1 MSSLFSCFGKKS
13 KVKRGNKEPKDRKKD
28 AKHREQIPAPIED
41 ERKPPVEES
50 IPDKAQLNGDVHKE
64 EAEVPPPE
72 ETSSPLIKELET
84 KLQKRREK
92 NSTSDEN
99 TIEVKENEINPS
111 QQQAKQSEQIISEP
125 VPPKPTRLQSEKKSA
140 PIAAEKKEGENN
152 AQENQV
158 EKLRSEIAQLR
169 TENIKL
175 REKASENDKLKK
187 EKIEKSELEEK
198 VKSLEN
204 LNQQLLDREKKTS
217 SEYAELKKKVAKDG
231 DRINDEVQE
240 KLKLALKE
248 RQSILVSFEELSQ
261 LCCKLA
267 PRLDFI
273 ESKKEKQ
280 NTPDDVL
287 PRVETLGE
295 SQKMVSK
302 DVTTLRQHLDELEL
316 RIIRLEV
323 DKDNL
328 EDLNDEKFAALEN
341 MKKENSALMT
351 KTKKLEV
358 ELEGKKT
365 NLLRVENEKALM
377 SSQLSVLMTE
387 VENLKRKVDEL
398 SIAHGEKEAELE
410 ISLRKHS
417 TLNEEI
423 KVQGIKLQTMAS
435 LVKEKEDTCNKA
447 EKKMREAKKLNEE
460 LMKRLHEQE
469 KKSPAKMN
477 GAALPAAPLADDMD
491 RMRKISERFA
501 VELYGGLWREAFEK
515 LTTVFKREEKKSLQI
530 LMDFCTEAYLHCR
543 RTARQ
548 QLDSVYSLLTN
559 PSVAHGRN
567 SISRR
572 SPSSKQSTPE
582 NIPPSLRHQI
592 VQFRKDPSRDFLDS
606 LYDDFLSVLD
616 FQKSRHLRSFHMKEV
631 KDIAPYI
638 TRCLA
643 ISWEMVVQD
652 PPMYLQ
658 FKVRHGTPVDRE
670 KYNFY
675 TTEGDVVDYLVWPAV
690 LREENGAVLH
700 KGKVQALSP
709 RPV

>member
-1 MSSLFSCFGKKS
+1 M
-13 KVKRGNKEPKDRKKD
+13 
-28 AKHREQIPAPIED
+28 
-41 ERKPPVEES
+41 
-50 IPDKAQLNGDVHKE
+50 
-64 EAEVPPPE
+64 
-72 ETSSPLIKELET
+72 
-84 KLQKRREK
+84 
-92 NSTSDEN
+92 
-99 TIEVKENEINPS
+99 
-111 QQQAKQSEQIISEP
+111 
-125 VPPKPTRLQSEKKSA
+125 
-140 PIAAEKKEGENN
+140 
-152 AQENQV
+152 
-158 EKLRSEIAQLR
+158 
-169 TENIKL
+169 
-175 REKASENDKLKK
+175 
-187 EKIEKSELEEK
+187 
-198 VKSLEN
+198 
-204 LNQQLLDREKKTS
+204 
-217 SEYAELKKKVAKDG
+217 
-231 DRINDEVQE
+231 
-240 KLKLALKE
+240 
-248 RQSILVSFEELSQ
+248 
-261 LCCKLA
+261 CCKLA
-267 PRLDFI
+267 PRLDSI
-273 ESKKEKQ
+273 ESAKEKQ
-280 NTPDDVL
+280 KTPDDVL

-302 DVTTLRQHLDELEL
+302 DVTTLRHHLDELEL

-323 DKDNL
+323 DKDNM
-328 EDLNDEKFAALEN
+328 EDSNGDKFAALED
-341 MKKENSALMT
+341 MKKENTALMA
-351 KTKKLEV
+351 KIKKLEV
-358 ELEGKKT
+358 ELEVKKS
-365 NLLRVENEKALM
+365 NLLRVENEKSLM

-387 VENLKRKVDEL
+387 VENLKRKMDEL

-410 ISLRKHS
+410 ISVRKHS

-435 LVKEKEDTCNKA
+435 LVKEKEEACNKA

-477 GAALPAAPLADDMD
+477 GAASPAAPLADDMD
-491 RMRKISERFA
+491 RMRKISERFG

-559 PSVAHGRN
+559 PSVTHGRN

-690 LREENGAVLH
+690 LREENGAVLQ
-700 KGKVQALSP
+700 KGKVQAISP